1 MNPDRLLQE
10 QKKKENLME
19 KITSLEDFKKFQYE
33 LSCLRLAMTT
43 EEQQQADF
51 LQKKLRDKA
60 GECNLEANKQ
70 WRNDRIYSV
79 DVTAVVG
86 DYLLIELSVGKFE
99 STYYS
104 IVYDM
109 NNQESLIY
117 RMSDRITD
125 TAEDII
131 HYFITPLIFG
141 DDTHGK

>member
-10 QKKKENLME
+10 QKKKEKLME
-19 KITSLEDFKKFQYE
+19 KIKSLEDFKKFQYE
-33 LSCLRLAMTT
+33 LSYLRLAMTSD
-43 EEQQQADF
+43 EQQQADF
-51 LQKKLRDKA
+51 YQKKLRDKA
-60 GECNLEANKQ
+60 GECNIEANKQ
-70 WRNDRIYSV
+70 WRNDRIYSI

-86 DYLLIELSVGKFE
+86 DYLLIKLSVGKFD

-109 NNQESLIY
+109 QSREYLIY
-117 RMSDRITD
+117 RMSDKITD

-141 DDTHGK
+141 DNINEK